1 MRMVNGYF
9 CRNCADEE
17 LAKRGMDP
25 ARPHR
30 EFAGSEVYIPPWMA
44 KEPGEPKETELGV
57 NRPDPAGPTG
67 TSLNLYA

>member
-25 ARPHR
+25 ARPNR
-30 EFAGSEVYIPPWMA
+30 EFAGSEVYVPPWEA
-44 KEPGEPKETELGV
+44 RAPGEKETKLGV
-57 NRPDPAGPTG
+57 NRPDPSGPTG